1 MSTGFEAIKDL
12 REKTGAGILACKQA
26 LAACEGDIDK
36 AIDRLRVEGQVR
48 AAKRHGREAREGAIR
63 MRAAS
68 DEGRA
73 ALVELNC
80 ETDFVSRTEDFQK
93 LADWL
98 LEEVWKGGEE
108 AARSPATQE
117 RVKEVSGRTG
127 EKIVVGRALS
137 WRRDGFVTGYLHHN
151 SRAAALVELN
161 LADPEAGREVAMQV
175 VVNNPEYLDESS
187 VPGEVVAREM
197 EIFRQQAADKP
208 EQVRDKV
215 AAGKWRKRLS
225 EICLLDMP
233 YIREPKLSVR
243 DYLKQRSS
251 GEPLEVKD
259 FAGWR
264 LGEK

>member
-1 MSTGFEAIKDL
+1 MNTDFETIKEL
-12 REKTGAGILACKQA
+12 REQTGAGILACKQA
-26 LAACEGDIDK
+26 LEKTGGDLDK

-48 AAKRHGREAREGAIR
+48 AAKRVGRQAKEGLIR
-63 MRAAS
+63 MRVAS
-68 DEGRA
+68 EDGRA

-80 ETDFVSRTEDFQK
+80 ETDFVARTEDFRE

-98 LEEVWKGGEE
+98 LEEVWNSGEE
-108 AARSPATQE
+108 VAAAPPTEE

-127 EKIVVGRALS
+127 EKIVLGRVLH
-137 WRRDGFVTGYLHHN
+137 WRREGFVEGYLHHN
-151 SRAAALVELN
+151 GRAAALVELN
-161 LADPEAGREVAMQV
+161 RADPEAAREVAMQV
-175 VVNNPEYLDESS
+175 VVSRPEYLDEGS
-187 VPGEVVAREM
+187 VPEEVVRREM

-225 EICLLDMP
+225 EVCLLDMP
-233 YIREPKLSVR
+233 YIRDPKLSVR

-251 GEPLEVKD
+251 GEPLEIKD